1 LAPDLEAAS
10 VDLLFACGPDM
21 AGLSA
26 AVPAPMDALHS
37 DTSDGLI
44 GLLTETVRAGD
55 VVTVKG
61 SLGSRMA
68 PVVEALLG
76 LDADNSAS
84 SQRPCA
90 AGGQG

>member
-1 LAPDLEAAS
+1 
-10 VDLLFACGPDM
+10 
-21 AGLSA
+21 GLSA
-26 AVPAPMDALHS
+26 AVPASMDALHT

-44 GLLTETVRAGD
+44 GLLTETIRAGD

-76 LDADNSAS
+76 LDAGNGDDRR
-84 SQRPCA
+84 QPCA
-90 AGGQG
+90 VGGQG